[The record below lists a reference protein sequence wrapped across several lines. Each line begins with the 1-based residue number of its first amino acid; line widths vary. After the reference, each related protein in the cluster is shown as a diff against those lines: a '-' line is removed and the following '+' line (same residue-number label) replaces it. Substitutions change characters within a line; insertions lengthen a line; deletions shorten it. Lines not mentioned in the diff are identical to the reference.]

1 MQGGLA
7 AVMQNIDQGLSS
19 LCDDRVELSSDA
31 VRMLYSRQDR
41 QKFYL
46 GVTHQDGLW
55 LNDRTGGR
63 AAWLRVIVM
72 AAQTISMTQA
82 LQRSCGSVTE
92 ACQERGIRSVGVGD
106 GMELITR
113 GSSIW
118 RTYCLLE
125 FPPNLALLPNWSDCN
140 TC

>member
-1 MQGGLA
+1 M
-7 AVMQNIDQGLSS
+7 MQNIDQGLSS

-113 GSSIW
+113 GSMHLAN
-118 RTYCLLE
+118 LL
-125 FPPNLALLPNWSDCN
+125 FVRVPPKLGTTPELV
-140 TC
+140 